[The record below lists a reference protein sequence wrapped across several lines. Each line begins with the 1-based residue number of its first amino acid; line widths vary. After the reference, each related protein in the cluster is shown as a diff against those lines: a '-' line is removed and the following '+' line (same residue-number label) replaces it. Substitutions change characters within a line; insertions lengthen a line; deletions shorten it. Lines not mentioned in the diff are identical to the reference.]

1 MRSTREL
8 GRAALERSRRPR
20 GRNRE
25 GPSDLAPGG
34 VYL

>member
-8 GRAALERSRRPR
+8 GRAALKRSRRPG
-20 GRNRE
+20 GRNRQ